1 MAITS
6 GITLYIMSKTLFLII
21 VVLTV
26 LNAILV
32 FFFKKVY
39 KDVNFASMD
48 QSARINLDIIEKIK
62 AIETIKAHTYENN
75 VLDKLESEYKK
86 AYVFNSIKYKWWN
99 WVVRKHLTIGT
110 FMSFLT
116 LSSLFMEPTG
126 RLIGAQFSIQETNI
140 AMKRISEILDIP
152 KRKTLFAPVI

>member
-48 QSARINLDIIEKIK
+48 QSARINLDIIGK
-62 AIETIKAHTYENN
+62 NQSN
-75 VLDKLESEYKK
+75 
-86 AYVFNSIKYKWWN
+86 
-99 WVVRKHLTIGT
+99 
-110 FMSFLT
+110 
-116 LSSLFMEPTG
+116 
-126 RLIGAQFSIQETNI
+126 
-140 AMKRISEILDIP
+140 
-152 KRKTLFAPVI
+152 

>member
-1 MAITS
+1 M
-6 GITLYIMSKTLFLII
+6 
-21 VVLTV
+21 
-26 LNAILV
+26 
-32 FFFKKVY
+32 
-39 KDVNFASMD
+39 
-48 QSARINLDIIEKIK
+48 
-62 AIETIKAHTYENN
+62 
-75 VLDKLESEYKK
+75 ESEYKK